1 MYANGNFHHVTLIFN
16 VILIIY
22 FALCDFNVMETLFI
36 EVEKVNYSVRIF
48 QNVEHNR
55 QNRNRIIVMKE
66 TSNFEYILL
75 DVKNTVL
82 VYFKELFDM

>member
-1 MYANGNFHHVTLIFN
+1 MYANGNFHHVTVIFN

-75 DVKNTVL
+75 DV
-82 VYFKELFDM
+82 

>member
-48 QNVEHNR
+48 QNVGHNR

-66 TSNFEYILL
+66 SSNFEYILL
-75 DVKNTVL
+75 DV
-82 VYFKELFDM
+82 

>member
-1 MYANGNFHHVTLIFN
+1 VVGLEVTSNSLISFKQELVTLIFN

-75 DVKNTVL
+75 DV
-82 VYFKELFDM
+82 

>member
-1 MYANGNFHHVTLIFN
+1 MCANGNSHHVTLIFN

-22 FALCDFNVMETLFI
+22 FALCDFNVMETPFI

-66 TSNFEYILL
+66 TSNFEYNLL
-75 DVKNTVL
+75 DV
-82 VYFKELFDM
+82 

>member
-36 EVEKVNYSVRIF
+36 ELDRVGLIVQYVSSKMWN
-48 QNVEHNR
+48 
-55 QNRNRIIVMKE
+55 IIAIIE
-66 TSNFEYILL
+66 TESL
-75 DVKNTVL
+75 
-82 VYFKELFDM
+82 

>member
-1 MYANGNFHHVTLIFN
+1 MCANGNFHHVTLIFN

-48 QNVEHNR
+48 QIMEHNR
-55 QNRNRIIVMKE
+55 QNQTE
-66 TSNFEYILL
+66 SL
-75 DVKNTVL
+75 
-82 VYFKELFDM
+82 

>member
-1 MYANGNFHHVTLIFN
+1 MCANGNFHHVTLIFN

-75 DVKNTVL
+75 DV
-82 VYFKELFDM
+82 

>member
-1 MYANGNFHHVTLIFN
+1 VFGLEVTSNSLISFKQELVTLIFN

-75 DVKNTVL
+75 DV
-82 VYFKELFDM
+82 

>member
-1 MYANGNFHHVTLIFN
+1 VFGLEETSNSLISFKQELVTLIFN

-75 DVKNTVL
+75 DV
-82 VYFKELFDM
+82 

>member
-75 DVKNTVL
+75 DV
-82 VYFKELFDM
+82 